1 MANDRNALQ
10 AIAGELDELVKPLRV
25 VITDPSPPHH
35 LVRFLRSAGWTL
47 PGLAEADLTEL
58 FAGLSEAADAI
69 AALPDSISTD
79 GLGDIATSLTA
90 IGDAIGDVRGLVS
103 SFEDFVKAVLGG
115 SEHLAADLVEDVW
128 QTLLMRWLATRRP
141 STFRILRAVGVVT
154 NDVALPLSSDA
165 GLQVR
170 ANANVLRLRPANLP
184 ALISDP
190 IGTLREIYA
199 ATPMTSPIDA
209 QATALLVGSLTR
221 PLIDSLGGQLGV
233 FPPWGWQKELPAGE
247 RDRAARSI
255 VLEVPLLSPEASAFR
270 PAISLVTEML
280 SASDRGEL
288 GRNGPGAEIS
298 LQGLASMN
306 ATKGS
311 VELDLDVT
319 ATAGTVFVSPST
331 VVAEA
336 GGAVDATATI
346 SRRSDSPMV
355 LGADNG
361 TRLEFGTP
369 TMRTRVLLDGE
380 LDVEVELLLA
390 GAALVVSVG
399 DGDSFLAGVLPDVS
413 MRVEGDIGLVWSC
426 QRGLR
431 MSGSTDLT
439 VRLPVDVNIL
449 SLLVIDVLQSTLA
462 VTDSGFTITL
472 VIDGEFSLGPF
483 TARVEGVGMRV
494 LIEVDTSDGN
504 IGIGDL
510 SVEFQPPYGF
520 EFEILIGETI
530 IGGGFVRY
538 DPVLERYS
546 GALGVQILAVE
557 LGAIVVVDTKL
568 PGDPDGW
575 ALFAS
580 LFLTFPSIPLSF
592 GFFLSGVGGIVC
604 INRSMDALAIAAGLR
619 EGAVD
624 AILFPPD
631 PVKDAA
637 YIISQLDNWF
647 PLCAGSTVFG
657 IAATITWGAPKTII
671 TAQIGAMIVLP
682 ELQIAV
688 MGSVALLLPNEDD
701 PLLELHM
708 DTIGTYDSTD
718 RTLMIVASLYDS
730 TLLGTIDLSGDMAM
744 YARLGD
750 APYFLLSIGGYNP
763 EFKPPAGLP
772 DVVLDLRRIRAEV
785 SLSDDVWYALET
797 YVAVASNAF
806 QFGALATLEASVKFL
821 TVTYTARGYIGFDVL
836 LNFSPF
842 SFVATFAAGVTI
854 TAGSSDNE
862 LLAVELSA
870 RLEGP
875 DPWAASGT
883 ARFRFLGINV
893 SFEFAVGGSAGV
905 EAKPRVNVL
914 DLVIEALESV
924 TSWSAA
930 LPATSALTMA
940 SETPPADDSAPRA
953 PLRVRPD
960 ADVVVVQHVA
970 PLDRPMDIYGVNAIE
985 GETRLYIEQ
994 AAITGL
1000 SGSTFTTVNDWF
1012 APAEFDS
1019 MTKAERLSS
1028 PSYEAMV
1035 GGVRISAG
1043 GVSFGDDV
1051 QTVTPDYEVKVV
1063 SEIDEPSRGIGL
1075 RGQISARAILDAGS
1089 AMEPSRI
1096 SRGARTMTSTK
1107 FAVAEVEWVVANG
1120 NTGLATGSAG
1130 SYRQGLQRLDNRR
1143 NDAVD
1148 RNGFMLVPAHAAR
1161 STA

>member
-1 MANDRNALQ
+1 MADDRNALL
-10 AIAGELDELVKPLRV
+10 AIARELDELVKPLRV
-25 VITDPSPPHH
+25 VITDPAPPHQ
-35 LVRFLRSAGWTL
+35 LVRFLHRAGWTL
-47 PGLAEADLTEL
+47 PGLAEVDLTAL

-69 AALPDSISTD
+69 AALPDSIRTS
-79 GLGDIATSLTA
+79 GLGDIATSLSA
-90 IGDAIGDVRGLVS
+90 IGDAIGEVRGLVA
-103 SFEDFVKAVLGG
+103 SFEDFVQEVLGD
-115 SEHLAADLVEDVW
+115 SEHLAADLVDDVW
-128 QTLLMRWLATRRP
+128 QMLLVRWLAKRRP
-141 STFRILRAVGVVT
+141 STFSILRAVGVVT
-154 NDVALPLSSDA
+154 NDVVPPLSSDA
-165 GLQVR
+165 GLPVR
-170 ANANVLRLRPANLP
+170 AGANALRLRPANLP
-184 ALISDP
+184 ALIGDP

-199 ATPMTSPIDA
+199 PTPMTSPIDA
-209 QATALLVGSLTR
+209 QATALLVGSLAR

-233 FPPWGWQKELPAGE
+233 FPPWGWQAELPAAE

-255 VLEVPLLSPEASAFR
+255 VLEIPLLSPEGSAFR
-270 PAISLVTEML
+270 PAISLVTELL
-280 SASDRGEL
+280 SSSDRGEL
-288 GRNGPGAEIS
+288 GRTGPGAEIS
-298 LQGLASMN
+298 LQGLASLN
-306 ATKGS
+306 ATRGS
-311 VELDLDVT
+311 IDLDLDVA

-355 LGADNG
+355 LGADDG
-361 TRLEFGTP
+361 TRLELGTP
-369 TMRTRVLLDGE
+369 TMRARVLIDDA

-399 DGDSFLAGVLPDVS
+399 DGDSFIAGVLPDVS
-413 MRVEGDIGLVWSC
+413 LRVEGDIGLVWSR

-439 VRLPVDVNIL
+439 VRLPVDVDIL
-449 SLLVIDVLQSTLA
+449 GLLVIDALQSTLA
-462 VTDSGFTITL
+462 ITDSGFTITF

-483 TARVEGVGMRV
+483 TARVEGVGLRV
-494 LIEVDTSDGN
+494 LIDVDTSDGN
-504 IGIGDL
+504 IGIGDV

-557 LGAIVVVDTKL
+557 LGAIVVVDTNL

-580 LFLTFPSIPLSF
+580 LFLTFPSIPLGF

-604 INRSMDALAIAAGLR
+604 INRSMDSLAIAAGLR

-624 AILFPPD
+624 AILFPAD
-631 PVKDAA
+631 PVKDAP
-637 YIISQLDNWF
+637 YLISQLDSWF
-647 PLCAGSTVFG
+647 PLVADSTVFG

-671 TAQIGAMIVLP
+671 TAQVGVMIVLP

-688 MGSVALLLPNEDD
+688 MGSVALSLPDEEA

-708 DTIGTYDSTD
+708 DTIGVYDSTD

-744 YARLGD
+744 YARLGE
-750 APYFLLSIGGYNP
+750 APYFLLAIGGYHP

-772 DVVLDLRRIRAEV
+772 DAVIDLRRIRAEV
-785 SLSDDVWYALET
+785 SLSDDVWYSLET
-797 YVAVASNAF
+797 YIAVTSNSF
-806 QFGALATLEASVKFL
+806 QFGALATLQASVKLL
-821 TVTYTARGYIGFDVL
+821 TVTYTAHGYVGFDVL

-883 ARFRFLGINV
+883 ARFRFLGVNV

-905 EAKPRVNVL
+905 EAAPRVDVL
-914 DLVIEALESV
+914 DLVIEELESV
-924 TSWSAA
+924 TAWTAA

-940 SETPPADDSAPRA
+940 GETPPAEGSAPSA
-953 PLRVRPD
+953 ALRVRPD
-960 ADVVVVQHVA
+960 ADVIAVQHVA

-985 GETRLYIEQ
+985 GETRLDIEV
-994 AAITGL
+994 AGITGL
-1000 SGSTFTTVNDWF
+1000 GASTFTTVDDWF

-1019 MTKAERLSS
+1019 MTKSERLSS

-1043 GVSFGDDV
+1043 GVSFGDDL

-1063 SEIDEPSRGIGL
+1063 SEVDGPSRGIGVF
-1075 RGQISARAILDAGS
+1075 GQLSAEAILDAGS
-1089 AMEPSRI
+1089 VMEPSRI
-1096 SRGARTMTSTK
+1096 NRGARTMTSLT
-1107 FAVAEVEWVVANG
+1107 FAAAELEWVVANG
-1120 NTGLATGSAG
+1120 ESGLATGGPG
-1130 SYRQGLQRLDNRR
+1130 SYRQGLQRLGSRR
-1143 NDAVD
+1143 HDAAARD
-1148 RNGFMLVPAHAAR
+1148 QFMLVPAHAAR
-1161 STA
+1161 STT